1 MEALALIDSEFP
13 PIYPAPRHSLSGPD
27 PLLKLQ
33 VFAL

>member
-1 MEALALIDSEFP
+1 MKAPPLIDSEFA
-13 PIYPAPRHSLSGPD
+13 PIYPAPRTPFSRPD